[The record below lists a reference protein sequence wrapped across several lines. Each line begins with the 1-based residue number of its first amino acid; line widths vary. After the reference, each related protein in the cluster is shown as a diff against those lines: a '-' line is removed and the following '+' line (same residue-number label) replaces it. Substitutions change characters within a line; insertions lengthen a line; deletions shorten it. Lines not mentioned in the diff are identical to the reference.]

1 MSKTITLF
9 LSNIKGCFCTAPSF
23 YTKSNRKILKEDIKS
38 NGVQKNLLAL
48 DFKKEN
54 LAYRYYIS
62 DGNNRLR
69 ILKDLAIEQD
79 KKLEE
84 ETILVKISENEE
96 EYDRVLQH
104 VKNGDFNYKIW
115 EKI

>member
-1 MSKTITLF
+1 MNLNKEKTIL

-23 YTKSNRKILKEDIKS
+23 YNKSNRKILKEDIKS
-38 NGVQKNLLAL
+38 NGIYKNLLVL

-62 DGNNRLR
+62 DGNHRLR
-69 ILKDLAIEQD
+69 ILKDLAMEQG

-84 ETILVKISENEE
+84 ETILVGISEDEE
-96 EYDRVLQH
+96 EYNKVLQH
-104 VKNGDFNYKIW
+104 VKNGDFEY
-115 EKI
+115 